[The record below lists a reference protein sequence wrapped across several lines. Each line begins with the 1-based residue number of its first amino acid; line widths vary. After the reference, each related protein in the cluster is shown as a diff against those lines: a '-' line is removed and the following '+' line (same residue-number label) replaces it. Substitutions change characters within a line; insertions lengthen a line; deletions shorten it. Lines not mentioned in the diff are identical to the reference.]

1 MMLMRLFQ
9 CELRWWCDGWIHKSK
24 MESEDE
30 DQESIFIRIGA
41 TSHPTSA
48 SSNSAECSHIPRID
62 ELYENGEGEGEDRL
76 ISFRSERRARRRPFD
91 VNLKPRHKHVSRVG
105 GGGGGKA
112 DRGRKRR
119 EDGACDAESDFGS

>member
-9 CELRWWCDGWIHKSK
+9 CELPWCDGWIHKSK
-24 MESEDE
+24 MESERE
-30 DQESIFIRIGA
+30 DQESTLHSFGA
-41 TSHPTSA
+41 TSHPASA

-62 ELYENGEGEGEDRL
+62 ERYENGEGEGEDRL
-76 ISFRSERRARRRPFD
+76 ISFRSERRARRPRPFD

-105 GGGGGKA
+105 GGDGGKA
-112 DRGRKRR
+112 DRGWKRR